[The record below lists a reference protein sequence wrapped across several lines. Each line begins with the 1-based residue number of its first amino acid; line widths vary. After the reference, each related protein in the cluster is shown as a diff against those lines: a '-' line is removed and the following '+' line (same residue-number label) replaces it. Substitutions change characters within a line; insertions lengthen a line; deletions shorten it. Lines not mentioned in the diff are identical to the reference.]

1 MTHTST
7 AIVPHPHTGQ
17 LVRVTTT
24 VTIEPVKK

>member
-24 VTIEPVKK
+24 VTISKP